1 MRHIWHKS
9 DGGATARRCGGAAA
23 RRCGGAAM
31 RSVEY
36 RRSQSN
42 MKQKQESDGT
52 NGAKRR
58 VVLLS
63 ARPERVT
70 GIPGSDRNL
79 PGSGSP
85 TQNLSSMLKHTSLL
99 SCSNSFAPIQPWE
112 PVALSKTQSAP
123 ARLQDADWDDEAVW
137 NFMKTSQQQAGNDE
151 VGWKCR
157 GCGESDKS
165 SLKVNTSG
173 GMTCETCGVV
183 DGQVTVALDRQKACA
198 RQDDK
203 TIVADLPSNGSDARI
218 QAIVDSEVETA
229 SQARKRHIQELNG
242 TKVSKWTGK
251 KVGIGGAVSR
261 GQTAMLRE
269 ARERGDIDPEVEN
282 KLRPVM
288 CVIEACFDQIGPV
301 HMNIQKHIRMEAA
314 RIVENGMKHGR
325 HCGPNCQVS
334 MSRRSNK
341 LIGICVVELCLQQLI
356 CTDNPN
362 TASSECSKQ
371 QLQLQLARIRELQL
385 RNATTGAN
393 APRAKVAAA
402 VSMVANWESSRLYA
416 PCDGATTADGVTA
429 ISPSPL
435 TLPAP
440 LASDGALVA
449 QPSETRLDSSPS
461 PTAPGCTVL
470 QARDQIL
477 AATRAVRAP
486 ASLRCAA
493 LAAIQRPPVAAWLA
507 AQGAMPIDIV
517 GVAVLIAVARQNG
530 GDDTKCVAL
539 QRNLCAENDLSAT
552 TAEDAAQR
560 VRALLEL
567 HAPVKNA
574 NLFTGGDSIF

>member
-1 MRHIWHKS
+1 
-9 DGGATARRCGGAAA
+9 
-23 RRCGGAAM
+23 M

-36 RRSQSN
+36 RRSQ
-42 MKQKQESDGT
+42 KQEGDGASVNGA

-63 ARPERVT
+63 ARPEQLT
-70 GIPGSDRNL
+70 GVPGSNRNL
-79 PGSGSP
+79 PGPGSP
-85 TQNLSSMLKHTSLL
+85 TQNISCMLKHTSLL
-99 SCSNSFAPIQPWE
+99 PCESTFAPIVPWK
-112 PVALSKTQSAP
+112 PVPLSKVQSAP
-123 ARLQDADWDDEAVW
+123 ARLQDAEWDDDAVW
-137 NFMKTSQQQAGNDE
+137 NFVKTGQEGAGNDE
-151 VGWKCR
+151 AGWKCR

-165 SLKVNTSG
+165 YLKANNSG
-173 GMTCETCGVV
+173 CMTCETCGVV

-203 TIVADLPSNGSDARI
+203 TIVADLPSNNNDARI
-218 QAIVDSEVETA
+218 RSIVDPEVETA

-242 TKVSKWTGK
+242 TRVSKWAGK
-251 KVGIGGAVSR
+251 KMGIGGAVSR
-261 GQTAMLRE
+261 GQTAILRE
-269 ARERGDIDPEVEN
+269 ARERGDIDSEAEN

-301 HMNIQKHIRMEAA
+301 HMEIQKHIRMEAA
-314 RIVENGMKHGR
+314 RIVQNGMKHGR
-325 HCGPNCQVS
+325 HCGPNCQVG

-341 LIGICVVELCLQQLI
+341 LIGICVVELCLQRLLHND
-356 CTDNPN
+356 TSK
-362 TASSECSKQ
+362 AALLECSKQ

-402 VSMVANWESSRLYA
+402 VSMVADWNISRLSA
-416 PCDGATTADGVTA
+416 PCDGATTADDVMA
-429 ISPSPL
+429 IPPSPL

-440 LASDGALVA
+440 LVPDGALVA
-449 QPSETRLDSSPS
+449 QPSETMLEPPSSP
-461 PTAPGCTVL
+461 TTPGCTVL

-486 ASLRCAA
+486 AILRCAA

-507 AQGAMPIDIV
+507 AQGAMPIDVV
-517 GVAVLIAVARQNG
+517 GVAVLIAVARQTG
-530 GDDTKCVAL
+530 GDDAQCVAL
-539 QRNLCAENDLSAT
+539 QRNLCTENDLSAT

-567 HAPVKNA
+567 HAPLKDA
-574 NLFTGGDSIF
+574 NVPTGGDSIF